1 MINVFLFLVLC
12 ECGPSRVTS
21 CFPAQVLVVAP
32 GWGTANNMRC
42 DRLPTQLNRR
52 AGTSWYDLC
61 LPSLFSF
68 LSFSLDPKTATETET
83 EICAE
88 WEIKTITSALK
99 TYLR

>member
-1 MINVFLFLVLC
+1 MSWYELVL
-12 ECGPSRVTS
+12 S
-21 CFPAQVLVVAP
+21 
-32 GWGTANNMRC
+32 
-42 DRLPTQLNRR
+42 
-52 AGTSWYDLC
+52 
-61 LPSLFSF
+61 SLWFTFFFFF